1 VNEPL
6 PPTIFTWLEAAA
18 CCVLPAVMG
27 APHLHD
33 AEDGLAN
40 DCGKQSNDLVWRMPN
55 GDKEDEQLRL
65 TRNM

>member
-1 VNEPL
+1 
-6 PPTIFTWLEAAA
+6 
-18 CCVLPAVMG
+18 MG

-33 AEDGLAN
+33 VEDDLAN

-55 GDKEDEQLRL
+55 GDKKDEQLRL